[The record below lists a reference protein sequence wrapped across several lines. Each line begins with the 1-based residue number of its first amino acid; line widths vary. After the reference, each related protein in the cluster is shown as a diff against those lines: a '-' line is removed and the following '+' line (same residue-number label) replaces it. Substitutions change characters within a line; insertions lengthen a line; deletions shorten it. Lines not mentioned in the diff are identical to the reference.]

1 LLLGACA
8 PAADETP
15 EILAESVSPAKI
27 FAMPYLMREMD
38 NGLRVIIVQT
48 EYPDIV
54 TL

>member
-1 LLLGACA
+1 MKLNFGIALSELLLGACA

-38 NGLRVIIVQT
+38 NGL
-48 EYPDIV
+48 
-54 TL
+54 